1 MHALPLFLA
10 LLYGAAAGALLPR
23 PLYRLAVEP
32 DRPWR
37 SACPRGHPI
46 AGWAGR
52 AVCPSCPAG
61 SRAYGPGARPRPWGR
76 PVVTAVVCGALAA
89 ATGARPE
96 LAVWLLAAPVA
107 VALAEVDRA
116 VRRLPDVL
124 TLPLAAGVA
133 ALLGLAAL
141 LPGAA
146 GSWTGA
152 LLGGAALAGGYF
164 LLFLINPSGMGFGDV
179 KLAVALGCALGWY
192 GWGVLFAGAFL
203 GLLLGSV
210 YGVWLMVSGR
220 GRRGTTMALGP
231 YMIAGAWLGL
241 LLGGA
246 AA

>member
-1 MHALPLFLA
+1 MHALLLILA
-10 LLYGAAAGALLPR
+10 LLYGAAAGALVPR

-52 AVCPSCPAG
+52 AVCRRCPVG
-61 SRAYGPGARPRPWGR
+61 LRAYGPGSGPRPWWWA
-76 PVVTAVVCGALAA
+76 VVTAVVCAVLAA
-89 ATGARPE
+89 AVGARPE
-96 LAVWLLAAPVA
+96 LAVWLLAAPVG
-107 VALAEVDRA
+107 VVLAGVDRA

-133 ALLGLAAL
+133 ALLGPAAL
-141 LPGAA
+141 IPGAA

-152 LLGGAALAGGYF
+152 LLGGVALAGGYF
-164 LLFLINPSGMGFGDV
+164 VLFLISPSGMGFGDV
-179 KLAVALGCALGWY
+179 KLAVGLGCALGWY
-192 GWGVLFAGAFL
+192 GWSVLFAGAFL

-210 YGVWLMVSGR
+210 YGVWLMLSGR

-246 AA
+246 MA

>member
-1 MHALPLFLA
+1 MYALLLILA
-10 LLYGAAAGALLPR
+10 PLYGAAAGTLLPR

-32 DRPWR
+32 GQPWR
-37 SACPRGHPI
+37 SACPHGHPI

-52 AVCPSCPAG
+52 AACRGCPAD
-61 SRAYGPGARPRPWGR
+61 SRTYGPGPWLSA
-76 PVVTAVVCGALAA
+76 VVTAVACAALAA
-89 ATGARPE
+89 AVGARPE

-107 VALAEVDRA
+107 VVLAGVDRA

-124 TLPLAAGVA
+124 TLPLAAGLA

-141 LPGAA
+141 VPGAA

-152 LLGGAALAGGYF
+152 LLGGAALAAGYF
-164 LLFLINPSGMGFGDV
+164 VLFLVNPSGMGFGDV
-179 KLAVALGCALGWY
+179 KLAVGLGCALGWY

-210 YGVWLMVSGR
+210 YGVWLMASGR